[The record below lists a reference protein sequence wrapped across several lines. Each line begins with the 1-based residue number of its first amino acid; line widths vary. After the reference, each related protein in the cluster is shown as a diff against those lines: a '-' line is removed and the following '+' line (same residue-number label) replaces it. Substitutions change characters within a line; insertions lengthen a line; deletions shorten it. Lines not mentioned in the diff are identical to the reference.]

1 MKLKDDDTMMKFNL
15 QYFAEPDPEEDE
27 TDPED
32 DPKGSDQDEPVV
44 KIAEMKRRLSQ
55 KDDDYQKQIEKL
67 QREQDEKIQAAI
79 EAYEEKSKLSADELA
94 EYKQKEAEEKYQKE
108 LEAKQKEI
116 EELTRINQQR
126 QIKDE
131 SVSKLNE
138 LNIPVNETTL
148 SLVDA
153 ESLEGM
159 AERAALLAQFSS
171 TLKNELGASTQ
182 PIVGGKRAGAAE
194 KDIRQKLD
202 DARLI

>member
-1 MKLKDDDTMMKFNL
+1 MTEEFKNEATETENIEQVDT
-15 QYFAEPDPEEDE
+15 QEP
-27 TDPED
+27 T
-32 DPKGSDQDEPVV
+32 V
-44 KIAEMKRRLSQ
+44 KVAEMKRRLSQ
-55 KDDDYQKQIEKL
+55 KDEDYQKQIEKL
-67 QREQDEKIQAAI
+67 QREQDDKIQAAI

-94 EYKQKEAEEKYQKE
+94 EYKQKESEEKYQKE

-131 SVSKLNE
+131 SVTKLNE

-148 SLVDA
+148 NLVDA

>member
-1 MKLKDDDTMMKFNL
+1 MTEEFKNEATETENIEQVDT
-15 QYFAEPDPEEDE
+15 QEP
-27 TDPED
+27 T
-32 DPKGSDQDEPVV
+32 V
-44 KIAEMKRRLSQ
+44 KVAEMKRRLSQ
-55 KDDDYQKQIEKL
+55 KDEDYQEQIEKL
-67 QREQDEKIQAAI
+67 QQDQDDKIQAAI

-94 EYKQKEAEEKYQKE
+94 EYKQKESEEKYQKE

-171 TLKNELGASTQ
+171 TLKNELGAATQ

>member
-1 MKLKDDDTMMKFNL
+1 MILKDDDTMMKLNL
-15 QYFAEPDPEEDE
+15 QYFSEPDL
-27 TDPED
+27 ED
-32 DPKGSDQDEPVV
+32 DKTEQEDDSKGSNQDEQVV

-55 KDDDYQKQIEKL
+55 KDEDYQEQIEKL
-67 QREQDEKIQAAI
+67 QQEQDNKIQAAI

-94 EYKQKEAEEKYQKE
+94 EYKQKESEEKYQKE

-171 TLKNELGASTQ
+171 TLKNELGAATQ